1 MVNTASVIQM
11 SAVKVL
17 AEDSLSLCYS
27 TIFAL
32 TKVQEIALLIDSSE
46 DDQSHPL

>member
-17 AEDSLSLCYS
+17 AEDSSSLCYLQYNFR
-27 TIFAL
+27 INQVPGDCFAY
-32 TKVQEIALLIDSSE
+32 
-46 DDQSHPL
+46 